1 MIDRFLRA
9 LPVRRRIV
17 SAFLILVVLLALSVP
32 LIAANQSFLVGR
44 LRQVTDVEARADR
57 SLLLASARIESS
69 RVNLMRYVQDYAPS
83 VYEAR
88 DDVDQAV
95 KFLTEAQS
103 LITAPEQK
111 TAVET
116 VLTALNDYKTL
127 ISGVETARSG
137 GASEGQDVSRILFQA
152 YRLGNDIGQRI
163 EQIVNDSEAR
173 IAQVNKA
180 IYAEA
185 RNRLILLGSGY
196 VVLVV
201 LALIL
206 ASLIQ
211 RSITRPV
218 AELREGAEAFRQG
231 NMDVTVPVVGA
242 DELSLLAQTFNQMAA
257 QLHGLVGSL
266 EQRVTDRTR
275 DLERR
280 AIQLATAVDVGRAA
294 ASTLGVELE
303 SLIQQ
308 VADLIRERFELYY
321 VGLFLLDEENRYAVL
336 QAGTGEAGRA
346 MKEQGHKL
354 EVGGMSMVGTACA
367 RRQARIAL
375 DVGEEPIRFDNPL
388 LPETRSELALP
399 LIAANRVLGALD
411 VQSTQPAAFSTEDIA
426 VLQLVADQVA
436 VAIQNARLFAEV
448 EMALEAE
455 RRAYGEISRRA
466 WEQFSRTQAQL
477 GYCSDERGLSPVSDL
492 WPSREQMEAAL
503 LAGEPEL
510 GALGIAEAAAYATSA
525 GSLAIPI
532 RVRDQEI
539 GVIDARKPD
548 GSGEW
553 TEEEIALLETLVDQL
568 GVALDSARL
577 YEDTQRRAARERTI
591 RYVTDQMRRAVD
603 VEAILQN
610 TVAELARAMGAPRA
624 YVRLGMGVGL
634 EPSGGPA
641 YQTGTPG
648 ESPRR
653 VVADQDNLDASDPG
667 SGR

>member
-17 SAFLILVVLLALSVP
+17 SAFLILVVLLALSIP

-95 KFLTEAQS
+95 EFLTEAQS
-103 LITAPEQK
+103 LITSPEQK
-111 TAVET
+111 SVVET
-116 VLTALNDYKTL
+116 VLAALNDYKTL

-137 GASEGQDVSRILFQA
+137 GSSEGQDVSRILFQA

-163 EQIVNDSEAR
+163 EQIVNESESR
-173 IAQVNKA
+173 IAQANKD
-180 IYAEA
+180 IYVEA
-185 RNRLILLGSGY
+185 QNRLILLGSGY

-206 ASLIQ
+206 ASLTQ

-231 NMDVTVPVVGA
+231 NMDVTIPVVGA

-257 QLHGLVGSL
+257 QLHGMVGSL
-266 EQRVTDRTR
+266 EQRVADRTR

-280 AIQLATAVDVGRAA
+280 AVQLATAADVGRAA

-303 SLIQQ
+303 KLIQQ

-321 VGLFLLDEENRYAVL
+321 VGLFLLDEESRYAML

-346 MKEQGHKL
+346 MKERGHKL

-388 LPETRSELALP
+388 LPDTRSELALP

-448 EMALEAE
+448 EMALQAE
-455 RRAYGEISRRA
+455 RRAYGEVSRRA
-466 WEQFSRTQAQL
+466 WEQVSRTQAQL
-477 GYCSDERGLSPVSDL
+477 GYRSDERGLSPVNDL
-492 WPSREQMEAAL
+492 WPGHEQIEAAL
-503 LAGEPEL
+503 LAGRPEL
-510 GALGIAEAAAYATSA
+510 GALGIAEAAAYATSP
-525 GSLAIPI
+525 GSLAMPI
-532 RVRDQEI
+532 RVRDQII
-539 GVIDARKPD
+539 GVIDARKRD
-548 GSGEW
+548 GSDEW
-553 TEEEIALLETLVDQL
+553 AEEEITLLETLVDQL
-568 GVALDSARL
+568 GIALDSARL
-577 YEDTQRRAARERTI
+577 YEDTQRRAARERLLGDLTARI
-591 RYVTDQMRRAVD
+591 RETLD
-603 VEAILQN
+603 VE
-610 TVAELARAMGAPRA
+610 TVLRTTAQEVQQALGLPEVIVQLRGPTLPMAGAQLVDSAQQDAERS
-624 YVRLGMGVGL
+624 GV
-634 EPSGGPA
+634 
-641 YQTGTPG
+641 
-648 ESPRR
+648 
-653 VVADQDNLDASDPG
+653 
-667 SGR
+667 